1 MKKYFLLAATVL
13 AVGTATTI
21 QTETNLLGN
30 LFVQSVKAD
39 EQTLTPTANYYIV
52 LPEGHEEFKNYKG
65 TAEKIVI
72 PATDKTPA
80 LYYIE
85 ETDVNYIQNLN
96 AEGKNFQEW
105 KGSLEEFKEAISKL
119 SDKKVGEAE
128 KPAEQK
134 PVEKTE
140 TKPAEQKPAEKT
152 ETKETKPAEQKNTD
166 KTEVKPAEQKPV
178 KADEN
183 KETKRTIPET
193 DLGVSAGLLTLFGAL
208 SATVIGKKIK
218 D

>member
-140 TKPAEQKPAEKT
+140 TKPAEQK
-152 ETKETKPAEQKNTD
+152 NTD

>member
-140 TKPAEQKPAEKT
+140 TKPAEQKT
-152 ETKETKPAEQKNTD
+152 TD

>member
-128 KPAEQK
+128 KPTEQKPK

-140 TKPAEQKPAEKT
+140 TKPTEQKPAEKT
-152 ETKETKPAEQKNTD
+152 ETKPAEQNPEEKTD
-166 KTEVKPAEQKPV
+166 AKQSEQKPV
-178 KADEN
+178 KVDEN

-208 SATVIGKKIK
+208 SSTVIGKKIK

>member
-140 TKPAEQKPAEKT
+140 TKPAEQKP
-152 ETKETKPAEQKNTD
+152 TD
-166 KTEVKPAEQKPV
+166 KTDVKPAEQKPV